1 MLEKDSLAKIVGHDR
16 VRDDD
21 VSLAQFSRDQSFAPS
36 RRPDVVVYPET
47 VEEIQAVI
55 RYANEVRVPITPFS
69 SGLNFHGAAVPDHG
83 GILLN
88 LSRMNK
94 IVLIDEKNLLV
105 TVEPGVTY
113 QQLQEYLLERG
124 YRVMIP
130 FGAAPGRSVL
140 TSYLERDPVMA
151 AASFEY
157 GNALIMDTEI
167 ILPTGELLRTGVWS
181 TGDKPGGFM
190 GPVRHLLYR
199 LWTGAQGTLGIM
211 TKMCVQINPLIR
223 ERKIFFLTFKD
234 LSGVPGPLAAIQR
247 REIGLECFLIN
258 TFNLAAMLA
267 EGWEVPS
274 SFPAAPRHSAAFL
287 RLEAELPPWTMVI
300 ALQGAPRHPWD
311 KIAYEEEALRE
322 ECERMNLHITESL
335 PGIPGLA
342 RMMAAE
348 ILRPW
353 RVLKKFNYRGSVHDL
368 NFAVPLKKINGME
381 SVIKDTCLSHGY
393 SQAALGGYLLPIE
406 RGRAVHCEFDLH
418 CDPADQGETE
428 RVRRAWLE
436 ASEALMNKGAYFS
449 RPYGPWAEMMYR
461 RSGTYTRTLK
471 EIKDEVDPNHIM
483 NPGKLCF

>member
-1 MLEKDSLAKIVGHDR
+1 MPEMDTLIQLLGRDR
-16 VRDDD
+16 VRSDA
-21 VSLAQFSRDQSFAPS
+21 LTLEQFSRDQSFTPP

-47 VEEIQAVI
+47 VEEVQAVV
-55 RYANEVRVPITPFS
+55 RYANKNRIPITPFS

-88 LSRMNK
+88 LSRMNQ
-94 IVLIDEKNLLV
+94 ISLLDEKNLMAV
-105 TVEPGVTY
+105 VEPGVTY
-113 QQLQEYLLERG
+113 AQLQEYLLARG

-181 TGDKPGGFM
+181 TADKPGGFM

-211 TKMCVQINPLIR
+211 TKMCIQIHPVIR
-223 ERKIFFLTFKD
+223 EKKIFFLTFQHLAD
-234 LSGVPGPLAAIQR
+234 ALGPLAGIQR

-258 TFNLAAMLA
+258 AFNCAALMA
-267 EGWEVPS
+267 DDWKVPDSFPAPSVPS
-274 SFPAAPRHSAAFL
+274 SVFVRMK
-287 RLEAELPPWTMVI
+287 EELPAWTMIIVV
-300 ALQGAPRHPWD
+300 QGAPRHPEE
-311 KIAYEEEALRE
+311 KIGYEEEALRE
-322 ECERMNLHITESL
+322 ECERLNVHLTESI
-335 PGIPGLA
+335 PGVPGLA
-342 RMMAAE
+342 RIMEAAL
-348 ILRPW
+348 LRPW

-368 NFAVPLKKINGME
+368 NYAVPLKKVALME
-381 SVIKDTCLSHGY
+381 SVIKETCRSDGY
-393 SQAALGGYLLPIE
+393 NPAELGGYLLPVE

-418 CDPADQGETE
+418 CDLSNRSEAATVKQ
-428 RVRRAWLE
+428 VWLK
-436 ASEALMNKGAYFS
+436 ASEALINRGAYFS

-461 RSGTYTRTLK
+461 RSGSYTRKLK
-471 EIKDEVDPNHIM
+471 EIKGEVDPNHIM

>member
-1 MLEKDSLAKIVGHDR
+1 
-16 VRDDD
+16 
-21 VSLAQFSRDQSFAPS
+21 
-36 RRPDVVVYPET
+36 
-47 VEEIQAVI
+47 
-55 RYANEVRVPITPFS
+55 
-69 SGLNFHGAAVPDHG
+69 
-83 GILLN
+83 
-88 LSRMNK
+88 MNK

-181 TGDKPGGFM
+181 TADKPGGFM

-211 TKMCVQINPLIR
+211 TKMCIQIHPVIR
-223 ERKIFFLTFKD
+223 DKKIFFLTFQHLAD
-234 LSGVPGPLAAIQR
+234 ALGPLAGIQR

-258 TFNLAAMLA
+258 AFNLAALLA
-267 EGWEVPS
+267 DDWDVPDSFPAPSVPS
-274 SFPAAPRHSAAFL
+274 SAFV
-287 RLEAELPPWTMVI
+287 RMKEELPAWTMVI
-300 ALQGAPRHPWD
+300 VVQGAPRHPEE

-322 ECERMNLHITESL
+322 ECERLNVHLTESI
-335 PGIPGLA
+335 PGVPGLA
-342 RMMAAE
+342 RVMEAE
-348 ILRPW
+348 LLRPW
-353 RVLKKFNYRGSVHDL
+353 SVLKKFNCRGSVHDL
-368 NFAVPLKKINGME
+368 NYAVPLKKVALME
-381 SVIKDTCLSHGY
+381 SVIKETCRSDGY
-393 SQAALGGYLLPIE
+393 DPAELGGYLLPVE

-418 CDPADQGETE
+418 CDLSNRSEAATVKQ
-428 RVRRAWLE
+428 VWLT
-436 ASEALMNKGAYFS
+436 ASEALINRGAYFS

-461 RSGTYTRTLK
+461 RSGSYTRKLK
-471 EIKDEVDPNHIM
+471 EIKDEIDPNHIM